1 VAEGIVVA
9 IRLTPKGGADE
20 VFGVEAD
27 AGGQPV
33 LRMRVRAAPEGGK
46 ANAAASALLAK
57 WLGEPKSRAELV
69 SGGKSRLKQIFIK
82 GETARLM
89 EAFASRIAALSS
101 GE

>member
-9 IRLTPKGGADE
+9 IRLTPKGAADE
-20 VFGVEAD
+20 VLGLEVD
-27 AGGQPV
+27 AGGQAV

-46 ANAAASALLAK
+46 ANAAAAALLAK
-57 WLGEPKSRAELV
+57 WLDEPKSRAELV
-69 SGGKSRLKQIFIK
+69 SGGKSRLKQILIK

-89 EAFASRIAALSS
+89 ETFASRIAALSS